1 MNMNQRE
8 DRFIKT
14 VKDFYKKQGRHDL
27 PWRKTKDPYRILV
40 SEIMLQQ
47 TQVER
52 VIPKYKDFIKK
63 WPTAAEL
70 AKASLGGV
78 LKEWQG
84 LGYNRRAKMLYQTAK
99 AVAGTCQSTCQ
110 QKFPQSNDELKEL
123 PGIGP
128 YTAGAVM
135 AFAYNKPMPI
145 IETNIRTAFLHH
157 FFKNQ
162 SDVDDTAIMRL
173 VERTLDQKNP
183 REWYWALMD
192 YGTHLKK
199 EFGNPN
205 KKSKHYAKQS
215 KFAGSDRQIRG
226 AIVRALSRGQA
237 SKAKLRKDLI
247 AFDTKRVEAQMQKL
261 LAEGMVIKK
270 GRSFSL
276 PE

>member
-84 LGYNRRAKMLYQTAK
+84 LGYNRRAKLLHQCAYTIINDSK
-99 AVAGTCQSTCQ
+99 GRWP
-110 QKFPQSNDELKEL
+110 KEYDELKRL

-135 AFAYNKPMPI
+135 AFAYNKPVPI
-145 IETNIRTAFLHH
+145 IETNIRTVFLHH
-157 FFKNQ
+157 FFKNK
-162 SDVDDTAIMRL
+162 SDVDDVAVMRL